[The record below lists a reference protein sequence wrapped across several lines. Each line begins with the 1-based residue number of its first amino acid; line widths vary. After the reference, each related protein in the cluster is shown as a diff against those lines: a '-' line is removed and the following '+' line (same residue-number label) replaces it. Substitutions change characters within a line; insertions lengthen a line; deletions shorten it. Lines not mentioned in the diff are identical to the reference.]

1 MSTIKPRK
9 NELISYITKNYNEF
23 KFFLK
28 TLHKKKIITD
38 QVFKY
43 AIDLTPEG
51 FKQETHKMPDKKY
64 NMLAKIIKKRIE
76 LVNKMGKKKRGGKK
90 PRTKNEKN
98 HGYLSH
104 HDGLRLPRAPL
115 RLGDGRRRRTVDPA
129 IERPQVFHP
138 DDDELDNIVNA
149 DPTTDV
155 DPVHL
160 ELFNENDNIPVN
172 VNTPPIAVIGG
183 VGFVASLVGAIG
195 RDDLLPS
202 AQHGMVVVAVAMI
215 FFSGFL
221 EQISRGA
228 FFVQLRGNPS
238 DSPPRG
244 GNKKKGKTRK
254 RRKKRTRRKKGGG
267 DFKKHRTK
275 KRRKTRRKKKTKRRK
290 KRTRHR

>member
-64 NMLAKIIKKRIE
+64 NMLAKIIKKRME

-90 PRTKNEKN
+90 TRTKNEKTR
-98 HGYLSH
+98 GDISH
-104 HDGLRLPRAPL
+104 QYF
-115 RLGDGRRRRTVDPA
+115 DPA
-129 IERPQVFHP
+129 IERPQVFDE
-138 DDDELDNIVNA
+138 DDVLDNFVNA
-149 DPTTDV
+149 NPTTDV

-172 VNTPPIAVIGG
+172 VNTAPFAVIGG
-183 VGFVASLVGAIG
+183 VVASLVGAIG

-228 FFVQLRGNPS
+228 FFVHLRGNPS
-238 DSPPRG
+238 DSPLRG

-275 KRRKTRRKKKTKRRK
+275 KRRKTKNRRKRRK
-290 KRTRHR
+290 SKRK

>member
-64 NMLAKIIKKRIE
+64 NMLAKIIKKRME

-90 PRTKNEKN
+90 TRTKNEKTR
-98 HGYLSH
+98 GDISH
-104 HDGLRLPRAPL
+104 QYF
-115 RLGDGRRRRTVDPA
+115 DPA
-129 IERPQVFHP
+129 IVPPQVFDE
-138 DDDELDNIVNA
+138 DDVLDDIVNA

-155 DPVHL
+155 DL

-172 VNTPPIAVIGG
+172 GNTASIAVIGG

-195 RDDLLPS
+195 RDVLLPS

-221 EQISRGA
+221 EHVVAPLSLLSRGN
-228 FFVQLRGNPS
+228 LS
-238 DSPPRG
+238 DSRLRG

-267 DFKKHRTK
+267 DFKEHRTK
-275 KRRKTRRKKKTKRRK
+275 KRRKTKNRRKRRK
-290 KRTRHR
+290 SKRK